1 MKTDVKLIICSVGL
15 SFCLLSALTYA
26 DADWG
31 YKSKYS
37 ISFELIDKWECS
49 VISETRF
56 RDDMSDHY
64 YSHLDVAFSYEYWDW
79 LELGTS
85 YRYITRSADDGWNRE
100 NRPSINAKL
109 LWNWADFELSD
120 NNKLE
125 YRIRQDNEDIFRYKN
140 KLTIEYPVEWTK
152 LKISP
157 YVSEEIFLDFD
168 VGRLNGLRLE
178 SGFLMQILENSEL
191 CIGYQFANDKKGDDW
206 TETNYLVTYF
216 KMYF

>member
-1 MKTDVKLIICSVGL
+1 MKTNVKLKLFSLGL
-15 SFCLLSALTYA
+15 LLFLLSGSVYA

-37 ISFELIDKWECS
+37 VSFPVTNRWEGS
-49 VISETRF
+49 VISELRYK
-56 RDDMSDHY
+56 DDMSDHY
-64 YSHLDVAFSYEYWDW
+64 YSHLDVALSYDYLDW
-79 LELGTS
+79 LEIGTS
-85 YRYITRSADDGWNRE
+85 YRYRSTATDSGWKRE
-100 NRPSINAKL
+100 NRPSINAEFKWSWL
-109 LWNWADFELSD
+109 DFEFSD

-125 YRIRQDNEDIFRYKN
+125 YRIREDNEDIFRYKN
-140 KLTIEYPVEWTK
+140 KLTIEYPVGWTK

-178 SGFLMQILENSEL
+178 SGFSMQILENSEL